1 MTDNSDA
8 TPPSA
13 PGEGSG
19 FEPPVAPG
27 SGSYEPPA
35 SGGYEPP
42 PAAPAGGHNPP
53 PAYGAPAGGA
63 VPPGY
68 GAGVSAADEKTW
80 NMVSHFGGAGAAF
93 VSGGFL
99 GWVPPLIS
107 MLAKGNESQNVK
119 ANAVEALNFQ
129 LTWAIASVIS
139 YALMCLVIG
148 FATIFV
154 TIAVAVIFG
163 IIAGVKSSNNEF
175 YRYPVS
181 VRIIK

>member
-19 FEPPVAPG
+19 FEPPAAPG
-27 SGSYEPPA
+27 SGAFEPPA
-35 SGGYEPP
+35 AGGY
-42 PAAPAGGHNPP
+42 NPP

-63 VPPGY
+63 VPPAY
-68 GAGVSAADEKTW
+68 GAGVSASDEKTW

-93 VSGGFL
+93 VSGGTL

-107 MLAKGNESQNVK
+107 MVAKGNESPNVK

-139 YALMCLVIG
+139 YALMCLLIG
-148 FATIFV
+148 FFTIFLTV
-154 TIAVAVIFG
+154 AVAVIFG
-163 IIAGVKSSNNEF
+163 IIAGVKASNGET

-181 VRIIK
+181 VRVIK